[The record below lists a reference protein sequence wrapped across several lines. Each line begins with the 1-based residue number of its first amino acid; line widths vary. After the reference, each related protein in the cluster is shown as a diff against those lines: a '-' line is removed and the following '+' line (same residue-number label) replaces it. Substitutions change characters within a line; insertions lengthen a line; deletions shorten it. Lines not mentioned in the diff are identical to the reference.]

1 VLQFLASL
9 GSDLGFPS
17 SQAKGFI
24 AIPEN
29 RQFASGKALHLL
41 VKREQ
46 LLTLGPR
53 AFLQPCGVTESNVM
67 L

>member
-24 AIPEN
+24 AIPKIGSS
-29 RQFASGKALHLL
+29 R
-41 VKREQ
+41 REK
-46 LLTLGPR
+46 L
-53 AFLQPCGVTESNVM
+53 FISS
-67 L
+67 